1 MKSVCAA
8 MLTRGLVYL
17 FTAFTYL
24 IIGKPPHGVS
34 AELLNESWVA
44 VCQPSIKCHLI
55 DSTTEQYI
63 PLELTTASTMSETS
77 SVRDISIA
85 WIGDGGTAA
94 DVPGAH
100 TLLPECTSLAAAA
113 EQEKEEEVLGCNLL
127 TPAVAKN
134 MQSQAYH

>member
-1 MKSVCAA
+1 
-8 MLTRGLVYL
+8 
-17 FTAFTYL
+17 
-24 IIGKPPHGVS
+24 
-34 AELLNESWVA
+34 
-44 VCQPSIKCHLI
+44 
-55 DSTTEQYI
+55 
-63 PLELTTASTMSETS
+63 MSETS